1 MTEVRAAESVP
12 TVIAQGESPASVD
25 DWDTIWSQYGDSASE
40 NPAQAMRRRLV
51 LRHLRA
57 RKGDRIVD
65 LGSGQGDF
73 ARDLMTAIPGAE
85 LLGLELGASGI
96 EQARRKAPGARFEQA
111 DLLQP
116 QSPAPDLVG
125 WGTHCT
131 CTEVLEHLEDP
142 SLFLRN
148 ASVYLRPGARVV
160 ITVPAGPRSAFDKFI
175 GHRRHF
181 TRRSITQVIEGGG
194 LRVEHVAAAGFPFFN
209 LYRLVVV
216 ARGKKL
222 IDDVKQGN
230 DSAAAGLA
238 YRIFDALFRLNL
250 DRVPLGWQLVATAT
264 VPPA

>member
-1 MTEVRAAESVP
+1 MVAAARHDAPE
-12 TVIAQGESPASVD
+12 SVD
-25 DWDTIWSQYGDSASE
+25 DWDTIWAQYGDSASE

-51 LRHLRA
+51 LANLAAKR
-57 RKGDRIVD
+57 GDHIVD

-73 ARDLMTAIPGAE
+73 ARDLMEAIPGAE

-96 EQARRKAPGARFEQA
+96 EQARRKTPGARFEQA
-111 DLLQP
+111 NLLEPQDPPADLR
-116 QSPAPDLVG
+116 G
-125 WGTHCT
+125 WGTHAT

-148 ASVYLRPGARVV
+148 SSVYLRPGARVV

-181 TRRSITQVIEGGG
+181 TRRSLTQVIEGGG
-194 LRVEHVAAAGFPFFN
+194 LRVERVVGAGFPFFN
-209 LYRLVVV
+209 LYRLIVV

-230 DSAAAGLA
+230 DNKAAGLA
-238 YRIFDALFRLNL
+238 YKVFDALFRLNL
-250 DRVPLGWQLVATAT
+250 DTTAAGWQMVAVAT